1 MYSVVDAT
9 KKILQSNQFL
19 SEYLALELINSSQYA
34 RKIKSQVEALTMKN
48 VQLNTIVTSLNRIKK
63 TTQGK
68 LKVDFYI
75 DDVQMKYPISDIVF
89 SKFDNDYLNI
99 ANLYKEIGKI
109 NNSFLNITQGQSETN
124 IFVNSTFSEAVL
136 EKFKGHKPLYKREDL
151 AGMVIKFSPKYMDL
165 AGSAF
170 SVLRT
175 ISLEGINLVEVLSTY
190 TEMSF
195 FVDFKDSQRVMEIIK
210 ENFLRK

>member
-9 KKILQSNQFL
+9 KKIVQSNQFL
-19 SEYLALELINSSQYA
+19 AEYLASELINTSQYA
-34 RKIKSQVEALTMKN
+34 RKIKAEVEALTMKR
-48 VQLNTIVTSLNRIKK
+48 VELNTIVTSLNRIKK
-63 TTQGK
+63 TIQGK
-68 LKVDFYI
+68 LSVDFYI
-75 DDVQMKYPISDIVF
+75 DDVQMKYPISDIVYP
-89 SKFDNDYLNI
+89 KFDNDYLKI
-99 ANLYKEIGKI
+99 VDLYKEIGKI
-109 NNSFLNITQGQSETN
+109 SNSFLNITQGQSETN
-124 IFVNSTFSEAVL
+124 IFVNSVFSYSVI
-136 EKFKGHKPLYKREDL
+136 EKFKGHKPLYQREDL
-151 AGMVIKFSPKYMDL
+151 AGMVTKFSPKYMDV

-175 ISLEGINLVEVLSTY
+175 ISLEGINLIEVLSTY

>member
-9 KKILQSNQFL
+9 KKIVQSNQFL
-19 SEYLALELINSSQYA
+19 AEYLASELINTSQYA
-34 RKIKSQVEALTMKN
+34 RKIKAEVEALTMKS
-48 VQLNTIVTSLNRIKK
+48 VELNTIVTSLNRIKK
-63 TTQGK
+63 SIQTK
-68 LKVDFYI
+68 LNVDFYI
-75 DDVQMKYPISDIVF
+75 DDVQMKYPISDIVYP
-89 SKFDNDYLNI
+89 KFDNDYLKI
-99 ANLYKEIGKI
+99 VDLYKEIGKI
-109 NNSFLNITQGQSETN
+109 SNSFLNITQGQSETN
-124 IFVNSTFSEAVL
+124 IFVNSVFSHSVI
-136 EKFKGHKPLYKREDL
+136 EKFKGHKPLYQREDL
-151 AGMVIKFSPKYMDL
+151 AGMVIKFSPKYMDV

-175 ISLEGINLVEVLSTY
+175 ISLEGINLIEVLSTY